1 MEIPISLLDGKIR
14 ASTIE
19 INSDIYSN
27 LTAVKAYYKL
37 PRFGNRNKYSC
48 EIMHECRKLNS
59 EECKVHSL
67 GWGDPNCKTYGVM
80 YLVVPSCGIRYF
92 SI

>member
-27 LTAVKAYYKL
+27 LTTVIAYYKL
-37 PRFGNRNKYSC
+37 PRFGYRNRYSNV
-48 EIMHECRKLNS
+48 IMQECQKLNS
-59 EECKVHSL
+59 EECKVQSL
-67 GWGDPNCKTYGVM
+67 GWGDANCETYGMM
-80 YLVVPSCGIRYF
+80 YSIVPSCGIRF
-92 SI
+92 FNM